1 VLFSTENELAMLG
14 LLTQR
19 NLSFDLAFE
28 AATAALETARS
39 RGYHV
44 GVAVADRSGQLL
56 VLLRDDGGGAH
67 LLDGARRKAFTAVSA
82 HNRTSVLSKAVDAR
96 SGEPDPH
103 LVFLEGVLMVGGGV
117 PIKASDEIVGAIG
130 VSGSPGSV
138 HDEECAEAGIS
149 KIAASLN

>member
-1 VLFSTENELAMLG
+1 MPG

-19 NLSFDLAFE
+19 NLSFDLALE

-39 RGYHV
+39 RGFHV
-44 GVAVADRSGQLL
+44 GVAVADRAGQLL
-56 VLLRDDGGGAH
+56 VLMRDDGGGAH

-82 HNRTSVLSKAVDAR
+82 HNRTSALSKAVDAR
-96 SGEPDPH
+96 SGEPNPH
-103 LVFLEGVLMVGGGV
+103 LVLLENVLMVGGGV
-117 PIKASDEIVGAIG
+117 PIKAGDEIVGAIG

>member
-1 VLFSTENELAMLG
+1 MLFSTENELVMPG

-19 NLSFDLAFE
+19 NLSFDLALKT
-28 AATAALETARS
+28 ATAALGTARS
-39 RGYHV
+39 RGLHV
-44 GVAVADRSGQLL
+44 GVAVADRAGQLL

-96 SGEPDPH
+96 SGAH
-103 LVFLEGVLMVGGGV
+103 LVFLENVLMVGGGV
-117 PIKASDEIVGAIG
+117 PIKAGDEIVRAIG

-138 HDEECAEAGIS
+138 HDEECAEAGIA

>member
-1 VLFSTENELAMLG
+1 MPG

-19 NLSFDLAFE
+19 NLSFDLALA
-28 AATAALETARS
+28 AATAALEAARS

-44 GVAVADRSGQLL
+44 GVAVAARSGQLL

-103 LVFLEGVLMVGGGV
+103 LVLLEDVLMVGGGV
-117 PIKASDEIVGAIG
+117 PIKAGDEIVGAIG
-130 VSGSPGSV
+130 VSGSPGSA
-138 HDEECAEAGIS
+138 HDEECAEAGIA
-149 KIAASLN
+149 KIAASLS

>member
-1 VLFSTENELAMLG
+1 MSG
-14 LLTQR
+14 LLSQR
-19 NLSFDLAFE
+19 NLSFELALA
-28 AATAALETARS
+28 AATAALEAARS
-39 RGYHV
+39 RGYRV

-82 HNRTSVLSKAVDAR
+82 HNRTSVLSRAVDAR

-103 LVFLEGVLMVGGGV
+103 LVFLENVLMVGGGV
-117 PIKASDEIVGAIG
+117 PIKAGEEIVGAIG

-138 HDEECAEAGIS
+138 HDEECAEAGIA
-149 KIAASLN
+149 KIAASLGASVTSAPA

>member
-1 VLFSTENELAMLG
+1 MSG

-19 NLSFDLAFE
+19 NLSFDLALE
-28 AATAALETARS
+28 AATAALENARS

-44 GVAVADRSGQLL
+44 GVAVTDRSGQLL
-56 VLLRDDGGGAH
+56 VLLRDDAGGAH

-103 LVFLEGVLMVGGGV
+103 LVFLENLLMVGGGV
-117 PIKASDEIVGAIG
+117 PIRAGDEIVGAIG
-130 VSGSPGSV
+130 VSGSPGSA
-138 HDEECAEAGIS
+138 HDEECAEAGTA

>member
-1 VLFSTENELAMLG
+1 MAD
-14 LLTQR
+14 LLRQR
-19 NLSFDLAFE
+19 NLSADLALK
-28 AATAALETARS
+28 AATAAQDAARL

-44 GVAVADRSGQLL
+44 AVAVVDRGGQIL

-82 HNRTSVLSKAVDAR
+82 HNRTSVLSKAVDTR

-103 LVFLEGVLMVGGGV
+103 LVFLENVLMVGGGV
-117 PIKASDEIVGAIG
+117 PIKAGDEIVGAIG

-138 HDEECAEAGIS
+138 HDEECADAGIL
-149 KIAASLN
+149 KIESSLH

>member
-1 VLFSTENELAMLG
+1 MAG

-19 NLSFDLAFE
+19 NLGFDLALE
-28 AATAALETARS
+28 AATAALYAARS

-44 GVAVADRSGQLL
+44 GVAVTDRGGQLL

-82 HNRTSVLSKAVDAR
+82 HNRTSELSKAVDAR

-103 LVFLEGVLMVGGGV
+103 LVFLENVLMVGGGV
-117 PIKASDEIVGAIG
+117 PIKAGGEIVGAIG
-130 VSGSPGSV
+130 VSGSPGSI
-138 HDEECAEAGIS
+138 HDEECAEAGIAR
-149 KIAASLN
+149 IAASLI

>member
-1 VLFSTENELAMLG
+1 MVD
-14 LLTQR
+14 LLSQR
-19 NLSFDLAFE
+19 NLSADLALK
-28 AATAALETARS
+28 AATAALDAARS

-44 GVAVADRSGQLL
+44 AVAVVDRGGRIL

-103 LVFLEGVLMVGGGV
+103 LVFLENVLMVGGGV
-117 PIKASDEIVGAIG
+117 PIKAAHEIVGAIG

-138 HDEECAEAGIS
+138 HDEECADAGIL
-149 KIAASLN
+149 KIETSLN

>member
-1 VLFSTENELAMLG
+1 VLFSTENELPMPG

-19 NLSFDLAFE
+19 NLSFDLALE

-44 GVAVADRSGQLL
+44 GVAVTDRSGQLL

-82 HNRTSVLSKAVDAR
+82 HNRTSVLSKAVDAQ

-103 LVFLEGVLMVGGGV
+103 LVFLENVLMVGGGV
-117 PIKASDEIVGAIG
+117 PIKAGDEIVGAIG

-138 HDEECAEAGIS
+138 HDEECAEAGIA

>member
-1 VLFSTENELAMLG
+1 VLFSTENELAMPG

-19 NLSFDLAFE
+19 NLSFDLALE
-28 AATAALETARS
+28 AAIAALETERS

-44 GVAVADRSGQLL
+44 GVAVTDRSGQLL

-103 LVFLEGVLMVGGGV
+103 SRRGMCRSRNCQNRGEPELTL
-117 PIKASDEIVGAIG
+117 
-130 VSGSPGSV
+130 
-138 HDEECAEAGIS
+138 H
-149 KIAASLN
+149 